1 MTLIKSVIK
10 IKSHKNKY
18 KSHKN
23 KVSHTDFNNNQ
34 HVLPFTGKDW
44 RTNRWSIHQAK
55 YTQMNSLRHTSSH
68 LAERLISHGGGELIS
83 TIYFYLM
90 GVKEDY
96 LCGPVYSKK
105 CFLVLLQS
113 VLSVENNINQS
124 GQDN

>member
-68 LAERLISHGGGELIS
+68 LAERLISLGGGG
-83 TIYFYLM
+83 TDFYNLLLFN
-90 GVKEDY
+90 GGQRGLSLLPSLFKEM
-96 LCGPVYSKK
+96 
-105 CFLVLLQS
+105 FLS
-113 VLSVENNINQS
+113 SPS
-124 GQDN
+124 